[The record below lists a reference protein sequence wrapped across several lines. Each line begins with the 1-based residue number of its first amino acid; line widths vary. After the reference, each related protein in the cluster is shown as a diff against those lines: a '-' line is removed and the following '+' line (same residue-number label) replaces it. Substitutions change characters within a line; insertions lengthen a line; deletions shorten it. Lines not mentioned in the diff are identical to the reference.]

1 MHTVAP
7 ENGAK
12 SVKQNFLSRVF
23 RGVLVVAV
31 VALLAT
37 VVTPSPQSASA
48 EVTVS
53 GDPQQLAQTLVGFKD
68 AGVLTFACSLDGPG
82 QVACVGG
89 NDAAYQKS
97 IVPLAE
103 TGSVTPNCA
112 VDVRILQLMVLTV
125 QNFGSMRVNELNRP
139 CIGSSLNCPSSVH
152 CSDPAKAIDIG
163 LVGGQSVGNSGAR
176 THELLNFLDGVVPSN
191 TVAGQVGC
199 HPSWPLSNI
208 AYIADSCGHQHIDF
222 SRTSAPMRVTTSGPT
237 ALPGGTVIQAVASPT
252 TGWQTLPTSQSV
264 SSGQISTVNMG
275 GNWPQ
280 IWVNEGG
287 NLVEIWGDSAGWHK
301 VPTGIQINAASTI
314 SAIRVANEPNARIY
328 INEGGTL
335 LEAYGDSTG
344 WHVGNTGLQIGTGQI
359 SATYLSGGWG
369 RIMVN
374 ENGVLMEVSAD
385 NNGWHKGNTGVQ
397 IGNAYISAVN
407 MGNNRL
413 QIMANDGG
421 TLFQISPYGG
431 AWHKDST
438 GLSIGSGYISAVNMD
453 GTWPQVA
460 INGGG
465 TLLFAVGTS
474 SGWVLQS
481 TGKQIGPGLVPA
493 VNMRPGV
500 TTNNWPS
507 VITLQ

>member
-1 MHTVAP
+1 MLEAFHADTGDYLLVDEGYRDFATQVYWKDYWTSRGEPGNAATPGTSNHGWGTAVDFVISDVTSGSSKRAWLLNHAGNYGYAP
-7 ENGAK
+7 LASEAWHW
-12 SVKQNFLSRVF
+12 NF
-23 RGVLVVAV
+23 
-31 VALLAT
+31 
-37 VVTPSPQSASA
+37 
-48 EVTVS
+48 S
-53 GDPQQLAQTLVGFKD
+53 G
-68 AGVLTFACSLDGPG
+68 TFA
-82 QVACVGG
+82 GG
-89 NDAAYQKS
+89 
-97 IVPLAE
+97 
-103 TGSVTPNCA
+103 T
-112 VDVRILQLMVLTV
+112 
-125 QNFGSMRVNELNRP
+125 
-139 CIGSSLNCPSSVH
+139 
-152 CSDPAKAIDIG
+152 
-163 LVGGQSVGNSGAR
+163 
-176 THELLNFLDGVVPSN
+176 
-191 TVAGQVGC
+191 
-199 HPSWPLSNI
+199 
-208 AYIADSCGHQHIDF
+208 
-222 SRTSAPMRVTTSGPT
+222 PT
-237 ALPGGTVIQAVASPT
+237 APGLPGGTVVQTVASVGS
-252 TGWQTLPTSQSV
+252 GWQSIPTSQSV
-264 SSGQISTVNMG
+264 NSGMISTVNMG

-287 NLVEIWGDSAGWHK
+287 SLVEIWGDSAGWHK
-301 VPTGIQINAASTI
+301 VPTGIQINPKSTI

-335 LEAYGDSTG
+335 LEAYGDSGG
-344 WHVGNTGLQIGTGQI
+344 WHVGNTGLQIGSGQI

-385 NNGWHKGNTGVQ
+385 STGWHKGNTGVQ

-438 GLSIGSGYISAVNMD
+438 GLQIGSGYISAVNMD

-465 TLLFAVGTS
+465 TLLFAVGTNA
-474 SGWVLQS
+474 GWVLQS
-481 TGKQIGPGLVPA
+481 TGRPVGPGLVPA

-507 VITLQ
+507 VISLQ

>member
-1 MHTVAP
+1 MKGKNIPIEMKRQRKLGRRAFASLLVGAAIISSSILSAQSAQATLGAWGGYDNGKIPVEALSVVDYPGVSPTPPSMNPMRLQP
-7 ENGAK
+7 EAAAG
-12 SVKQNFLSRVF
+12 FL
-23 RGVLVVAV
+23 
-31 VALLAT
+31 ALLTAYHNAT
-37 VVTPSPQSASA
+37 GGYLSVDEGYRDYDTQVYWKNYWTAQGQPGNASAPGTSNHGWGTAVDFVQSDVTFGSAKRAWLLANAGAYGYSPLASEAWHWNFTGTYAGGTPS
-48 EVTVS
+48 
-53 GDPQQLAQTLVGFKD
+53 
-68 AGVLTFACSLDGPG
+68 
-82 QVACVGG
+82 
-89 NDAAYQKS
+89 
-97 IVPLAE
+97 
-103 TGSVTPNCA
+103 
-112 VDVRILQLMVLTV
+112 
-125 QNFGSMRVNELNRP
+125 
-139 CIGSSLNCPSSVH
+139 
-152 CSDPAKAIDIG
+152 
-163 LVGGQSVGNSGAR
+163 
-176 THELLNFLDGVVPSN
+176 
-191 TVAGQVGC
+191 
-199 HPSWPLSNI
+199 
-208 AYIADSCGHQHIDF
+208 
-222 SRTSAPMRVTTSGPT
+222 APV
-237 ALPGGTVIQAVASPT
+237 LPGGTVVQTVAGVG
-252 TGWQTLPTSQSV
+252 TGWQSIPTSQSV
-264 SSGQISTVNMG
+264 NSGMISTVNMG

-287 NLVEIWGDSAGWHK
+287 SLVEIWGDAAGWHK
-301 VPTGIQINAASTI
+301 VPTGIQINPKSVI

-335 LEAYGDSTG
+335 LEAYGDSAG

-374 ENGVLMEVSAD
+374 ESGVLMEVSAD
-385 NNGWHKGNTGVQ
+385 STGWHKGNTGIQ

-438 GLSIGSGYISAVNMD
+438 GLQIGSGYISAVNMD

-481 TGKQIGPGLVPA
+481 TGKAIGPGLVPA

-507 VITLQ
+507 VISLQ